1 LARHPHLRLY
11 IVRVRFYLEIMLT
24 EQLTTKEKK
33 ELLQQL
39 FGFDLINDDESENG
53 EHWVVYDEEGEEF
66 YGSNENCQFDFST
79 LVGFFSYTAHRA
91 KNQGYSDCQCAMRKV
106 LGV

>member
-1 LARHPHLRLY
+1 
-11 IVRVRFYLEIMLT
+11 MLT
-24 EQLTTKEKK
+24 EQLTTKQKK
-33 ELLQQL
+33 ELLQTL
-39 FGFDLINDDESENG
+39 FGFDLINVDESENG

-79 LVGFFSYTAHRA
+79 LAGFFSYTAHRA
-91 KNQGYSDCQCAMRKV
+91 KNKGYSDCQFAMRKV

>member
-1 LARHPHLRLY
+1 
-11 IVRVRFYLEIMLT
+11 MLT
-24 EQLTTKEKK
+24 EQLTTKQKK
-33 ELLQQL
+33 ELLQEL
-39 FGFDLINDDESENG
+39 FGFDLINVDESENG

-79 LVGFFSYTAHRA
+79 LAGFFSYTANRA
-91 KNQGYSDCQCAMRKV
+91 KNQGYLDCQFAMRKV